1 MRTLLQIVNIA
12 YPKYSEEE
20 ALLQI
25 EVNIAYPKYSVSEE
39 EDSFTNSEHSL
50 SKILRVRGRGLFY
63 KLK

>member
-12 YPKYSEEE
+12 YPKYSESEEE

-39 EDSFTNSEHSL
+39 EDSFTN
-50 SKILRVRGRGLFY
+50 
-63 KLK
+63 